1 MKSWQ
6 PPREL
11 LWSWLG
17 LLGLL
22 GLTVTAAY
30 QPLGAFNTALALTI
44 ASAKGLIVAASW
56 SRAAATH

>member
-1 MKSWQ
+1 
-6 PPREL
+6 
-11 LWSWLG
+11 

-56 SRAAATH
+56 SCAAATH